1 MANSNFVVKN
11 GLTVGA
17 LTIDAATGN
26 ITTSGTISGDLSTTS
41 IAKNDTSI
49 ALNDTGSGSDVAVTI
64 DGTEIFTIT
73 SDGIVPSV
81 DSNGSN
87 GFSLGSASFAW
98 KDVYVSS
105 GSLYVNGQKVLQDDS
120 GTIVVSA
127 DANQNL
133 SLQTSGSG
141 NVELDPTGSGTIQLK
156 GTVQIEAGNN
166 ITSSDG
172 NAITFSNSIDVDAIE
187 SRSTDT
193 DLTLTANGTGKVYIN
208 DNLTVT
214 GSISGTGATVS
225 FADNIVDLNA
235 DFTSGAPSENGG
247 IRILRGDSNAATLL
261 FNETSD
267 VWQVFDGTN
276 THDIVGAD
284 DTQTLTNK
292 TLTSPNMTSPAIGGT
307 TITATAVELNYVD
320 GVTSAIQTQLDAKAP
335 LASPALT
342 GTATAV
348 NLTISG
354 DLTVNGTTT
363 TVNTETINLADNVI
377 LINSNA
383 TGTPTENGGIEI
395 ERGSSSNVS
404 FVWDETNDEWTTS
417 AQTLKTGHF
426 LPETD
431 VTYDLGST
439 SLKWRDLYLSGS
451 TIKLGSATISD
462 SGGAISSSGGFSG
475 NATTASA
482 WETARTLSLTGAVTG
497 SASIDG
503 SGNVS
508 LTTTATSDPV
518 ITLTGDVT
526 GSGTMTNLGSV
537 SFATTI
543 AANSVALGTDTTGNY
558 VATGAVSGVGLSGS
572 SSSEGGTFTVTSNA
586 TSANTAST
594 IVARDG
600 SGNFSAG
607 TITAALS
614 GNASTASTWQTARTN
629 TVTLTGDVTG
639 SGSTSVDG
647 SGNWTVSMAT
657 TVAANSVA
665 LGTDTTGNYVGAG
678 ATSGNGISGSVSSEG
693 GTFTVTSNATSANTA
708 STIVFRDASGNF
720 SAGVMTGTSTQA
732 QYADLAENYVGDM
745 KYEAGTV
752 VEFGGAE
759 EVTKAGP
766 GSPRIAGVV
775 STAPGFLMNTG
786 LTGATVVAVAYTG
799 RVPTKILGP
808 CRKGDIMVAGPNGT
822 ATRATSEPKAGMII
836 GKALANFDGNSGVVE
851 IAVGR

>member
-1 MANSNFVVKN
+1 LLTGRYGTMANSNFVVKN

-26 ITTSGTISGDLSTTS
+26 ITTSGTITGDLATTS

-81 DSNGSN
+81 NSNGST

-156 GTVQIEAGNN
+156 GTVQIEGGNN

-214 GSISGTGATVS
+214 GTISGTGATVS

-307 TITATAVELNYVD
+307 PITATADELNYVD

-404 FVWDETNDEWTTS
+404 FVWDETYDEWTTS
-417 AQTLKTGHF
+417 GQPLRSGHM

-558 VATGAVSGVGLSGS
+558 V
-572 SSSEGGTFTVTSNA
+572 
-586 TSANTAST
+586 
-594 IVARDG
+594 
-600 SGNFSAG
+600 
-607 TITAALS
+607 
-614 GNASTASTWQTARTN
+614 
-629 TVTLTGDVTG
+629 
-639 SGSTSVDG
+639 
-647 SGNWTVSMAT
+647 
-657 TVAANSVA
+657 
-665 LGTDTTGNYVGAG
+665 GAG

-708 STIVFRDASGNF
+708 NTIVYRDASGNF

-732 QYADLAENYVGDM
+732 RYADLAENYVGDM

>member
-17 LTIDAATGN
+17 LSIDAATGN
-26 ITTSGTISGDLSTTS
+26 ITTSGTISGDLATSS
-41 IAKNDTSI
+41 IAKNDTSL
-49 ALNDTGSGSDVAVTI
+49 ALNDTGTGSDVAVTV

-73 SDGIVPSV
+73 GDGIIPSV
-81 DSNGSN
+81 DSDGST

-127 DANQNL
+127 DSDQNL
-133 SLQTSGSG
+133 SLQTAGSG
-141 NVELDPTGSGTIQLK
+141 NVELDPTGSGLISLK

-172 NAITFSNSIDVDAIE
+172 NAISFSNSIDVDAIE

-193 DLTLTANGTGKVYIN
+193 NLTLTANGTGIVYIN
-208 DNLTVT
+208 DGLTVT
-214 GSISGTGATVS
+214 GTISGTGASVS
-225 FADNIVDLNA
+225 FADNILDLNA
-235 DFTSGAPSENGG
+235 DLTSGAPSENGG

-267 VWQVFDGTN
+267 VWQIFDGTN

-307 TITATAVELNYVD
+307 TITATGTELNYVG

-354 DLTVNGTTT
+354 DLTVSGTTT

-383 TGTPTENGGIEI
+383 TGTPSENGGIEI
-395 ERGSSSNVS
+395 ERGSSANVT
-404 FVWDETNDEWTTS
+404 FVWNETNDQWTTS
-417 AQTLKTGHF
+417 GQPLRSGHF

-431 VTYDLGST
+431 VTYDLGSS

-451 TIKLGSATISD
+451 TITLGTATISD

-508 LTTTATSDPV
+508 LATTATSDPVITLTGAVTGSATMTNLGNVSITTTATSDPT

-526 GSGTMTNLGSV
+526 GSGTMTNLGNV

-558 VATGAVSGVGLSGS
+558 VAT
-572 SSSEGGTFTVTSNA
+572 
-586 TSANTAST
+586 
-594 IVARDG
+594 
-600 SGNFSAG
+600 
-607 TITAALS
+607 
-614 GNASTASTWQTARTN
+614 
-629 TVTLTGDVTG
+629 
-639 SGSTSVDG
+639 
-647 SGNWTVSMAT
+647 
-657 TVAANSVA
+657 
-665 LGTDTTGNYVGAG
+665 G

-708 STIVFRDASGNF
+708 STIVFRDGSGNF

-732 QYADLAENYVGDM
+732 RYADLAENYVGDI

-759 EVTKAGP
+759 EVTKAAP

-799 RVPTKILGP
+799 RVPTKISGP

>member
-1 MANSNFVVKN
+1 MLEGRYGTMANSNFVVKN

-26 ITTSGTISGDLSTTS
+26 IVTSGTISGDLATTS
-41 IAKNDTSI
+41 IAQNDTSI
-49 ALNDTGSGSDVAVTI
+49 ALNDTGSGSDIAVTV
-64 DGTEIFTIT
+64 DGTSLFTIT
-73 SDGIVPSV
+73 GSGIIPAVNSDGTT
-81 DSNGSN
+81 
-87 GFSLGSASFAW
+87 GFDLGSSSFAW
-98 KDVYVSS
+98 RDVYVSS

-120 GTIVVSA
+120 GTIIVSA
-127 DANQNL
+127 DSDQNL
-133 SLQTSGSG
+133 SIQTSGSG
-141 NVELDPTGSGTIQLK
+141 NVELDPTGSGLISLK
-156 GTVQIEAGNN
+156 GTVQVQAGNN
-166 ITSSDG
+166 VTSSDG
-172 NAITFSNSIDVDAIE
+172 NAISFSNSIDVDAIE

-193 DLTLTANGTGKVYIN
+193 NLTLTANGTGVVYVN
-208 DNLTVT
+208 DGLTVT
-214 GSISGTGATVS
+214 GTISGTGASVS
-225 FADNIVDLNA
+225 FADNILDLNA
-235 DFTSGAPSENGG
+235 DFTSGTPSENGG
-247 IRILRGDSNAATLL
+247 IRILRGDSNAATMLY
-261 FNETSD
+261 NETSD
-267 VWQVFDGTN
+267 VWQIFDGTN

-292 TLTSPNMTSPAIGGT
+292 TIALGSNTVSGTTAQFNSALSDDSFATLAGTETLTNKTLTSP
-307 TITATAVELNYVD
+307 TISAPVITGNAT
-320 GVTSAIQTQLDAKAP
+320 G
-335 LASPALT
+335 
-342 GTATAV
+342 V
-348 NLTISG
+348 NLTLSG

-363 TVNTETINLADNVI
+363 TLNTTNTVVSDA
-377 LINSNA
+377 LIELNNGATSNA
-383 TGTPTENGGIEI
+383 NDLGIVM
-395 ERGSSSNVS
+395 ERGSTGDNA
-404 FVWDETNDEWTTS
+404 FIGWDESADKFIVGTTTATGAS
-417 AQTLKTGHF
+417 TGDLTITSGTL
-426 LPETD
+426 
-431 VTYDLGST
+431 VA
-439 SLKWRDLYLSGS
+439 
-451 TIKLGSATISD
+451 ATFE
-462 SGGAISSSGGFSG
+462 GTLSG
-475 NATTASA
+475 NATTAST

-508 LTTTATSDPV
+508 ITTTATSDPV

-526 GSGTMTNLGSV
+526 GSGTMTNLGNV

-600 SGNFSAG
+600 SGNFTAG

-614 GNASTASTWQTARTN
+614 GNATTATTATNVTATANDATNETTYITFVDGATGAQGIETDTGLTYNPSTN
-629 TVTLTGDVTG
+629 TLT
-639 SGSTSVDG
+639 TSVF
-647 SGNWTVSMAT
+647 SG
-657 TVAANSVA
+657 
-665 LGTDTTGNYVGAG
+665 
-678 ATSGNGISGSVSSEG
+678 
-693 GTFTVTSNATSANTA
+693 TA
-708 STIVFRDASGNF
+708 
-720 SAGVMTGTSTQA
+720 TQA

-759 EVTKAGP
+759 EVTKAAP

-799 RVPTKILGP
+799 RVPTKISGP

-836 GKALANFDGNSGVVE
+836 GKALANFDGNSGVIE

>member
-1 MANSNFVVKN
+1 LLEGRYGTMANSNFVVKN

-17 LTIDAATGN
+17 LSIDAATGN
-26 ITTSGTISGDLSTTS
+26 ITTSGTISGDLATTS
-41 IAKNDTSI
+41 IAKNDTSL
-49 ALNDTGSGSDVAVTI
+49 ALNDTGTGSDVAVTI
-64 DGTEIFTIT
+64 DGTEIFTVT
-73 SDGIVPSV
+73 SDGIIPSV
-81 DSNGSN
+81 DSDGST

-127 DANQNL
+127 DSDQNL

-141 NVELDPTGSGTIQLK
+141 NVEFDPTGSGLISLK

-166 ITSSDG
+166 VTSSDG
-172 NAITFSNSIDVDAIE
+172 NAISFSNSIDVDAIE

-193 DLTLTANGTGKVYIN
+193 NLTLTANGTGVVYIN
-208 DNLTVT
+208 DGLTVT
-214 GSISGTGATVS
+214 GTISGTGASTS
-225 FADNIVDLNA
+225 FADNILDLNA
-235 DFTSGAPSENGG
+235 DLTSGAPSENGG

-267 VWQVFDGTN
+267 VWQIFDGTN

-292 TLTSPNMTSPAIGGT
+292 TL
-307 TITATAVELNYVD
+307 
-320 GVTSAIQTQLDAKAP
+320 
-335 LASPALT
+335 ASPTFT
-342 GTATAV
+342 GTATGASATLSG
-348 NLTISG
+348 NLTVSG
-354 DLTVNGTTT
+354 DLTVSGTTT

-383 TGTPTENGGIEI
+383 TGTPSENGGIEV
-395 ERGSSSNVS
+395 ERGDSSNVS

-417 AQTLKTGHF
+417 AETLKTGHF

-431 VTYDLGST
+431 VTYDLGSS

-451 TIKLGSATISD
+451 TIKLGNATISD

-508 LTTTATSDPV
+508 ITTTNTADPV

-558 VATGAVSGVGLSGS
+558 VA
-572 SSSEGGTFTVTSNA
+572 
-586 TSANTAST
+586 
-594 IVARDG
+594 
-600 SGNFSAG
+600 
-607 TITAALS
+607 
-614 GNASTASTWQTARTN
+614 
-629 TVTLTGDVTG
+629 
-639 SGSTSVDG
+639 
-647 SGNWTVSMAT
+647 
-657 TVAANSVA
+657 
-665 LGTDTTGNYVGAG
+665 AG
-678 ATSGNGISGSVSSEG
+678 ATSGSGISGSVSSEG

-708 STIVFRDASGNF
+708 STIVFRDGSGNF

-732 QYADLAENYVGDM
+732 RYADLAENYVGDI

-759 EVTKAGP
+759 EVTKAAP

>member
-26 ITTSGTISGDLSTTS
+26 ITTSGTISGDLATTS
-41 IAKNDTSI
+41 IAKNDTSL
-49 ALNDTGSGSDVAVTI
+49 ALNDTGTGSDVAVTI
-64 DGTEIFTIT
+64 DGTEIFTVT
-73 SDGIVPSV
+73 GDGIIPSV
-81 DSNGSN
+81 NSNGVT

-127 DANQNL
+127 DSDQNI
-133 SLQTSGSG
+133 SVQTSGSG
-141 NVELDPTGSGTIQLK
+141 NVELDPTGSGLISLK
-156 GTVQIEAGNN
+156 GTVQIEGGNN

-172 NAITFSNSIDVDAIE
+172 NAISFSNSIDVDAIE

-193 DLTLTANGTGKVYIN
+193 NLTLTANGTGVVYVN
-208 DNLTVT
+208 DGLTVT
-214 GSISGTGATVS
+214 GTISGTGASVS
-225 FADNIVDLNA
+225 FADNILDLNA
-235 DFTSGAPSENGG
+235 DFTSGGPTENGG

-292 TLTSPNMTSPAIGGT
+292 TLTSPVISTISNTGTLTLPTSTDTLVGRATTDTLTNKTLTSPTISDP
-307 TITATAVELNYVD
+307 TITGNAT
-320 GVTSAIQTQLDAKAP
+320 G
-335 LASPALT
+335 
-342 GTATAV
+342 V
-348 NLTISG
+348 NLTLSG
-354 DLTVNGTTT
+354 NLTVSGTTT

-383 TGTPTENGGIEI
+383 TGDPSENGGIEI
-395 ERGSSSNVS
+395 ERGNASNVS

-417 AQTLKTGHF
+417 AETIKAGHL

-431 VTYDLGST
+431 VTYDLGSS

-451 TIKLGSATISD
+451 TITLGSATISD
-462 SGGAISSSGGFSG
+462 NGGAISSSGGFSG

-482 WETARTLSLTGAVTG
+482 WETARTLTLTGAVTG

-508 LTTTATSDPV
+508 LATTNTADPV

-558 VATGAVSGVGLSGS
+558 V
-572 SSSEGGTFTVTSNA
+572 
-586 TSANTAST
+586 
-594 IVARDG
+594 
-600 SGNFSAG
+600 
-607 TITAALS
+607 
-614 GNASTASTWQTARTN
+614 
-629 TVTLTGDVTG
+629 
-639 SGSTSVDG
+639 
-647 SGNWTVSMAT
+647 
-657 TVAANSVA
+657 
-665 LGTDTTGNYVGAG
+665 GAG

-693 GTFTVTSNATSANTA
+693 GTFTVTSNATNANTA
-708 STIVFRDASGNF
+708 STIVFRDGSGNF
-720 SAGVMTGTSTQA
+720 SAGTITAALTGNVTGNVTGSSGSCTGNSATATTATNVTASANNSTNETTYITFVDGATGAQGIETDTGLTYNPSSGTLTSTVFSGIATQA
-732 QYADLAENYVGDM
+732 RYADLAENYVGDM

-759 EVTKAGP
+759 EVTKAAP

-786 LTGATVVAVAYTG
+786 LTGETVVAVAYTG
-799 RVPTKILGP
+799 RVPTKISGP

-822 ATRATSEPKAGMII
+822 AMRATSEPKAGMII

>member
-1 MANSNFVVKN
+1 MLTGRYGTMANSNFVVKN

-26 ITTSGTISGDLSTTS
+26 ITTSGTITGDLATTS

-81 DSNGSN
+81 NSNGST

-156 GTVQIEAGNN
+156 GTVQIEGGNN

-214 GSISGTGATVS
+214 GTISGTGATVS

-307 TITATAVELNYVD
+307 PITATADELNYVD

-404 FVWDETNDEWTTS
+404 FVWDETYDEWTTS
-417 AQTLKTGHF
+417 GQPLRSGHM

-558 VATGAVSGVGLSGS
+558 V
-572 SSSEGGTFTVTSNA
+572 
-586 TSANTAST
+586 
-594 IVARDG
+594 
-600 SGNFSAG
+600 
-607 TITAALS
+607 
-614 GNASTASTWQTARTN
+614 
-629 TVTLTGDVTG
+629 
-639 SGSTSVDG
+639 
-647 SGNWTVSMAT
+647 
-657 TVAANSVA
+657 
-665 LGTDTTGNYVGAG
+665 GAG

-708 STIVFRDASGNF
+708 NTIVYRDASGNF

-732 QYADLAENYVGDM
+732 RYADLAENYVGDM